1 MNINDMNLSID
12 FVNKHG
18 IKINGLSNINESQ
31 ETHYLVYKIINLI
44 NGMYYYGQHT
54 TKNPYDDYMGSGLM
68 LENAKNKY
76 GIDNFVKTILFDF
89 DNKFEMNQ
97 KEIELL
103 PEISCYHN
111 NPMCY
116 NIAIGGYGGNLGPE
130 VGKKIS
136 KAVLGEKNGMYGKKL
151 SNETL
156 KKISNKLKGHPNYNH
171 GGYHHTNETK
181 NILRKKH
188 LGLTHSD
195 DAKQKIRAARAKQ
208 KNLKLDSAK
217 GKHWYYDPSENIE
230 NMFFEKDVPNGWIKG
245 RILQKTKGRKY
256 YTNGIIDILVNDGDI
271 VPTGFTIGRKRILKR
286 YTKERNE
293 KISKKLKGR
302 TISAESRK
310 KISETLKG
318 RHWFN
323 NGTKEIQTNICPDG
337 WIKGRILKD
346 QKK

>member
-31 ETHYLVYKIINLI
+31 ETHYLVYKITNLI

-103 PEISCYHN
+103 PAISCYHN

-156 KKISNKLKGHPNYNH
+156 KKISNKLKGHPNYNY

-195 DAKQKIRAARAKQ
+195 DAKQKIREARAK
-208 KNLKLDSAK
+208 
-217 GKHWYYDPSENIE
+217 
-230 NMFFEKDVPNGWIKG
+230 
-245 RILQKTKGRKY
+245 
-256 YTNGIIDILVNDGDI
+256 
-271 VPTGFTIGRKRILKR
+271 
-286 YTKERNE
+286 
-293 KISKKLKGR
+293 
-302 TISAESRK
+302 
-310 KISETLKG
+310 
-318 RHWFN
+318 
-323 NGTKEIQTNICPDG
+323 
-337 WIKGRILKD
+337 
-346 QKK
+346 